1 MYFNIVTIT
10 MQDDGLSL
18 DDAIRSLIERDRD
31 LAAQYLRCFQEYCSI
46 LEQHGDAD
54 EASRIRRYLDL
65 MGNIRRA
72 TWCWSF
78 ESSRYFGDR
87 GSTYAKTQMVPLVPK
102 NIRDRTLREN
112 QVDVLLMEEE
122 LAKI

>member
-1 MYFNIVTIT
+1 MR
-10 MQDDGLSL
+10 DGRLSL
-18 DDAIRSLIERDRD
+18 DDAIGALIERDRD
-31 LAAQYLRCFQEYCSI
+31 LAAQYLQCFQEYCSI
-46 LEQHGDAD
+46 LERQGDMD

-78 ESSRYFGDR
+78 ESSRYFGER
-87 GSTYAKTQMVPLVPK
+87 GSTYAKTQMVHLVPK
-102 NIRDRTLREN
+102 DIRDRTLREK